1 MRIKAIFFFAGISA
15 LFSPVCMAQN
25 SIAASLYGAFN
36 QSTSGNGV
44 QQSPSNSAGVLL
56 ELRHISNPLIGWE
69 ATYAYNRANQKYSS
83 ASGTP
88 PCPTSGCTVPLA
100 ANVSNNAHQITGDW
114 IVSLKFANLKPFA
127 LAGGGLL
134 LNVPNSGT
142 VTTQQCSG
150 STCQTSATVA
160 STNTSTKGVFVYG
173 AGVDWTVL
181 PHLGLRFQYR
191 GNLYKAAALT
201 NAFSSTNAFTRTSQ
215 PMIGAFLR
223 F

>member
-1 MRIKAIFFFAGISA
+1 MRIKAILFFAGISV

-36 QSTSGNGV
+36 QSTNGNGV

-56 ELRHISNPLIGWE
+56 ELRHISNPLFGWE
-69 ATYAYNRANQKYSS
+69 ATYAYNRANQAYRTS
-83 ASGTP
+83 AASV
-88 PCPTSGCTVPLA
+88 SVPA
-100 ANVSNNAHQITGDW
+100 NAHQITGDW
-114 IVSLKFANLKPFA
+114 VVSLKLANLTPFA

-134 LNVPNSGT
+134 LNVPATSSVSVVQCGT
-142 VTTQQCSG
+142 VTN
-150 STCQTSATVA
+150 TCQATTA

-191 GNLYKAAALT
+191 GNVYKAAALT
-201 NAFSSTNAFTRTSQ
+201 NAFSSTNAFTHNSQ